1 MHIKIQRE
9 AMTCKHF
16 GSCGSCG
23 LYELSYE
30 EQLKQ
35 KEERVS
41 GLLAP
46 FYDEK
51 LEVFDSPTSHYRARA
66 EFRIW
71 HEGDRCDYAMGKMPV
86 DGLREKGAI
95 NIEEC
100 PKVSVAIEKRMWK
113 LLDIIHDSQ
122 EVLKNRLFA
131 VEFLSTTTD
140 ECLITM
146 LYHRKLD
153 DAWSEEAKA
162 LESELDCKV
171 MGRSRKQKVIL
182 SDEFVTEKLHIDGKT
197 VTYVQYESGFTQPN
211 PVVNV
216 KMIEWA
222 IKQAQK
228 VSNGKVG
235 HGDFLESYCGLG
247 NFTLPLSHYFEK
259 VLATEISKGSIKAA
273 QENCILNNITNITFA
288 RLASEEMTEALNGKR
303 AFERL
308 KDIDLKAY
316 NFSTVLV
323 DPPRA
328 GLDVGTIELISSI
341 ENIIYISCNPET
353 LARDLEILSKTH
365 DVKYAAMYDQFPHT
379 SHVESGVFL
388 QNKCKQM

>member
-1 MHIKIQRE
+1 MN
-9 AMTCKHF
+9 CKHF

-23 LYELSYE
+23 LFDSSYE

-35 KEERVS
+35 KEQRVS
-41 GLLAP
+41 ELLAP
-46 FYDEK
+46 FYSK
-51 LEVFDSPTSHYRARA
+51 KPEVFDSPDSHYRARS

-71 HEGDRCDYAMGKMPV
+71 HEGDVCDYAMGKMQIE
-86 DGLREKGAI
+86 GTEKKGAI
-95 NIEEC
+95 NITEC
-100 PKVSVAIEKRMWK
+100 PKVIEPIEKRMWK
-113 LLDIIHDSQ
+113 LLEKINASG
-122 EVLKNRLFA
+122 EVLKKKLFA
-131 VEFLSTTTD
+131 VEFLATTTD

-153 DAWSEEAKA
+153 DTWSAEAKV
-162 LESELDCKV
+162 LESALDCKV

-182 SDEFVTEKLHIDGKT
+182 SDEFVIEKLEIDGKV

-222 IKQAQK
+222 IKQAK
-228 VSNGKVG
+228 TVG

-273 QENCILNNITNITFA
+273 LENCALNDINNITFA
-288 RLASEEMTEALNGKR
+288 RLASEEMTEALNGVR
-303 AFERL
+303 EFTRL
-308 KDIDLKAY
+308 KGIDLKSY

-328 GLDVGTIELISSI
+328 GLDEGTIGLISNI

-353 LARDLEILSKTH
+353 LARDLETLTKTH
-365 DVKYAAMYDQFPHT
+365 TVIEAAMYDQFPHT
-379 SHVESGVFL
+379 SHVESAVFL
-388 QNKCKQM
+388 QKYS